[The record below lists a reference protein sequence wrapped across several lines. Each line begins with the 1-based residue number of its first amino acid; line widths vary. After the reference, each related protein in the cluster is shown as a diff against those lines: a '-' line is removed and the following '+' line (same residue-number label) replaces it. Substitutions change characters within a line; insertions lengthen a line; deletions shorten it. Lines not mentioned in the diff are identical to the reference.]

1 MVTDETLGKI
11 WRDKPQSEKYAPIG
25 CEALYTDEV
34 IRLMIDE
41 MINGSDNSKEIMEF
55 LRAGARDM
63 LEQDVPDEEGDDLF
77 YEDQRQ
83 RAHDLKKDMTR
94 IYGWDD

>member
-1 MVTDETLGKI
+1 MSTDETLGRI
-11 WRDKPQSEKYAPIG
+11 WRDKTNSEKYTPIG
-25 CEALYTDEV
+25 CEALYIDEV

-41 MINGSDNSKEIMEF
+41 MIFGADNSKEIMEF

-63 LEQDVPDEEGDDLF
+63 LEQDVSDDDGDDLF
-77 YEDQRQ
+77 YDDQRQ
-83 RAHDLKKDMTR
+83 RAHDLKRDTAR